1 MSREVSAIMQRA
13 RGRAELALDEIAERR
28 GPPEHDHAPASPCG
42 GCADRDAR
50 IAALE
55 QRLHEV
61 DEVAAANWLELVDLR
76 ERLRGRSRST

>member
-13 RGRAELALDEIAERR
+13 AGRAELAQEPHAH
-28 GPPEHDHAPASPCG
+28 PEACG
-42 GCADRDAR
+42 GCADRDER

-76 ERLRGRSRST
+76 ERLRKGGR